1 MANEVKQEI
10 FRLYKQGLSAREI
23 MERLRLKKSNR
34 TIGRWLRD
42 AGISRPPGGS
52 RCKWPLSVREQVFA
66 RYMKGETVPEIIRDF
81 IGLKKGT
88 TWKWLREAKVTRNA
102 GAVKG
107 KKNHFWRGGKYKS
120 VYPEK
125 WTNTLKE
132 SIRQRD
138 NYKCQLC
145 GVPQEECFRTLS
157 IHHMDENKYNLNPEN
172 LISLC
177 GQCHARVHT
186 KGYILSQTK

>member
-66 RYMKGETVPEIIRDF
+66 RYMKVEF
-81 IGLKKGT
+81 H
-88 TWKWLREAKVTRNA
+88 
-102 GAVKG
+102 
-107 KKNHFWRGGKYKS
+107 KKNVFVLYLFIIWMKI
-120 VYPEK
+120 
-125 WTNTLKE
+125 N
-132 SIRQRD
+132 I
-138 NYKCQLC
+138 
-145 GVPQEECFRTLS
+145 
-157 IHHMDENKYNLNPEN
+157 I
-172 LISLC
+172 
-177 GQCHARVHT
+177 
-186 KGYILSQTK
+186 